1 MFLQFAQS
9 FIGYSNDVMFPKKSQ
24 EEPDAPGNSGDRNA
38 QISHNHTADVTRYCD
53 QADPYS
59 VPPLSVKIKAEAG
72 R

>member
-24 EEPDAPGNSGDRNA
+24 EEPGNSGDRNA